1 MAGQVWVAS
10 PDARCRDSACPK
22 TLEAGL
28 AQVTVGLGWH
38 YREYVGEQSATDRE
52 RYAFA
57 QGEARAR
64 AAGLWWEGGR
74 WRRASRRRGY
84 WRRECRAYPREAS
97 SSEG

>member
-38 YREYVGEQSATDRE
+38 YWEYVGEQSPKDRE
-52 RYAFA
+52 RCAFA

-64 AAGLWWEGGR
+64 VAGLWREGEPV
-74 WRRASRRRGY
+74 APCQSP
-84 WRRECRAYPREAS
+84 ATVLEAGVQS
-97 SSEG
+97 IP

>member
-38 YREYVGEQSATDRE
+38 YREYVGEQSPTDRE

-64 AAGLWWEGGR
+64 VAGLWWKAEPV
-74 WRRASRRRGY
+74 A
-84 WRRECRAYPREAS
+84 PRQSPATVLEAGVQS
-97 SSEG
+97 IP